1 MKLSAVLLSFTALF
15 SYVNC
20 KDQDDGESGSNRP
33 LLHLTPEK
41 GWMNDPNG
49 LWYDAKEELWHAYFQ
64 YNPKAT
70 TWGVPLYWGH
80 STSKD
85 LATWNETD
93 IAIRPARNDSGA
105 YSGSMVIDYNNTS
118 GFFNGS
124 VDPRQRV
131 IAMWTYNTPQ
141 SETQYISY
149 SVDGGYTFI
158 DYAQNPV
165 LEINSTNYRDPKVT
179 WHEETGKW
187 IATIAHSQKFEILIY
202 SSPNMKNWTLESSF
216 SHKGYLGFQYE
227 CPGLAKV
234 PFVEASN
241 NDFVPSN
248 LTYPNTT
255 TYNSSYFDTASSNK
269 SESKDAWVMF
279 ISINPGAP
287 LGGSVTEYFLGD
299 FNGTH
304 FTPFTSQTRL
314 LDFGKDFYAFQ
325 SFFNSPNGEDLLG
338 LAWASNWQYAQYAP
352 TDEWRSSM
360 TLVRNFTIQEYAPNP
375 ESIEL
380 TLNSIPVFDRQNL
393 TANQSSIRTQN
404 RTLEQNSPIFLNLS
418 NKPTGV
424 FDFNLTWAVNGSA
437 YNNTVFAD
445 FSLYL
450 IGNEDTDEYL
460 RIGYEAN
467 AGSFFLDR
475 GHSEVDFVQ
484 HNPFFTNRLS
494 VYLEPYKTSSTGV
507 NSYKVYGVVDRNI
520 IELYFN
526 DGTSVMTNTFFF
538 TDGNYINEIGI
549 ETSLDHVYL
558 IEDFSVQQLGN

>member
-1 MKLSAVLLSFTALF
+1 
-15 SYVNC
+15 
-20 KDQDDGESGSNRP
+20 
-33 LLHLTPEK
+33 
-41 GWMNDPNG
+41 
-49 LWYDAKEELWHAYFQ
+49 
-64 YNPKAT
+64 
-70 TWGVPLYWGH
+70 
-80 STSKD
+80 
-85 LATWNETD
+85 
-93 IAIRPARNDSGA
+93 
-105 YSGSMVIDYNNTS
+105 
-118 GFFNGS
+118 
-124 VDPRQRV
+124 
-131 IAMWTYNTPQ
+131 
-141 SETQYISY
+141 
-149 SVDGGYTFI
+149 
-158 DYAQNPV
+158 
-165 LEINSTNYRDPKVT
+165 
-179 WHEETGKW
+179 
-187 IATIAHSQKFEILIY
+187 
-202 SSPNMKNWTLESSF
+202 
-216 SHKGYLGFQYE
+216 
-227 CPGLAKV
+227 
-234 PFVEASN
+234 
-241 NDFVPSN
+241 
-248 LTYPNTT
+248 
-255 TYNSSYFDTASSNK
+255 
-269 SESKDAWVMF
+269 
-279 ISINPGAP
+279 
-287 LGGSVTEYFLGD
+287 
-299 FNGTH
+299 
-304 FTPFTSQTRL
+304 
-314 LDFGKDFYAFQ
+314 
-325 SFFNSPNGEDLLG
+325 
-338 LAWASNWQYAQYAP
+338 
-352 TDEWRSSM
+352 M